1 MLESYIQAAKEK
13 DEDALVSLYHAT
25 CDEVYTILSSVIH
38 NKECVYALMPEVYK
52 TAFSKLC
59 ELQSS
64 REFLPMLYETA
75 LSLAY
80 AYGQKGVREHRLI
93 RTGGMPPLRLSGLDE
108 WIRMSV
114 PKKMF
119 RNILMQLTV
128 RQRDIVYL
136 YDFKQHTI
144 GEIAVILDTSIQAVQ
159 DDLQRAKHILHG
171 AFDAEKLHNGHL
183 SSTASVFAA
192 ILHMTEYIM
201 KLPEEDAARILI
213 RILTSAE
220 HAQKTNDAPHADAP
234 HADKTDTAAAH
245 TDAVNKQ
252 SGYKK
257 SILSFLTDIRWVT
270 LKQKPIFITVTALAA
285 VFVLLYAAGF
295 MFGSGL
301 KTAENDETARDSTP
315 SPEAQ
320 VMIPIS
326 VQTQPENGTEAA
338 DAVVQP
344 AVLACGTCGESAFY
358 VLTDDG
364 VLTIYGT
371 GRIAYAESWDC
382 TGVAD
387 RMEDHSVFTT
397 KSLSPYRDQVTHI
410 EIRSGITEIGPS
422 FFMYASALRTVSIP
436 ETCRVIEHAAFYHCD
451 RLEEIVLPP
460 YMTRINDW
468 TFRNCTNLRRVVFP
482 TELQEIG
489 AEAFCLCSSLSEIIY
504 DGEKLNGIYSDA
516 FAETVSLT
524 EFTFPPSLTYLD
536 QTAFR
541 CCYLT
546 RADLSACKNLR
557 STSVNVFE
565 ESGRLCEVI
574 LPDSLKI
581 LNTGMFLNCEN
592 LVSVK
597 LGSQLSK
604 IRSDVFSGTSLQIL
618 ELPASVSDINKDA
631 FSGTQELIAVYV
643 DEDNPYFCDL
653 DGVLYNR
660 AMDTL
665 VYYPP
670 AQSDYIYTVP
680 DTVTRIREKA
690 FYNKMTNLEHLFLPD
705 SVCTLESSAIYL
717 SERFRHLYF
726 SSAPPENWM
735 DQAVG
740 SSGNAVL
747 HYPADAPG
755 WEEES
760 WIAPDGNTYPTS
772 AFRQNTSKGKKS
784 Y

>member
-13 DEDALVSLYHAT
+13 DEDALVCLYHAT
-25 CDEVYTILSSVIH
+25 CDEVYTILSSVIRDRA
-38 NKECVYALMPEVYK
+38 CVYELLPEVYK

-80 AYGQKGVREHRLI
+80 AYGQKGIREHRLI

-159 DDLQRAKHILHG
+159 NDLQRAKHILHG

-183 SSTASVFAA
+183 SPTASVFAA
-192 ILHMTEYIM
+192 ILHMTDYTM
-201 KLPEEDAARILI
+201 KLPKEDAARILM

-234 HADKTDTAAAH
+234 HADMPHADKTDTAAAH
-245 TDAVNKQ
+245 ADAEPKQ
-252 SGYKK
+252 PDYRK
-257 SILSFLTDIRWVT
+257 SVLSFLTGVRWIT
-270 LKQKPIFITVTALAA
+270 LKRKPLFTAAFALVT
-285 VFVLLYAAGF
+285 VFVLLYIAGF
-295 MFGSGL
+295 VFGSGL
-301 KTAENDETARDSTP
+301 KTAENDETARDS
-315 SPEAQ
+315 
-320 VMIPIS
+320 MPIL
-326 VQTQPENGTEAA
+326 QTTSLPTTAESETEAA
-338 DAVVQP
+338 ACVP
-344 AVLACGTCGESAFY
+344 EPEVLAWGDCGESAFY

-364 VLTIYGT
+364 VLTISGT
-371 GRIAYAESWDC
+371 GRIAYAEKWDYI
-382 TGVAD
+382 GVCE
-387 RMEDHSVFTT
+387 RKEDQSVFTAEPLA
-397 KSLSPYRDQVTHI
+397 SYRDLVTHI

-468 TFRNCTNLRRVVFP
+468 SFRNCTNLQRVVFP

-489 AEAFCLCSSLSEIIY
+489 AESFSLCSALSEIVY
-504 DGEKLNGIYSDA
+504 DGNQLARIYSDA
-516 FAETVSLT
+516 FAETASLT

-541 CCYLT
+541 CCYLS
-546 RADLSACKNLR
+546 RADLSACSELR
-557 STSVNVFE
+557 STGINLFE
-565 ESGRLCEVI
+565 KASRLCEVI
-574 LPDSLKI
+574 LPDSLEI

-597 LGSQLSK
+597 LGNQLTK
-604 IRSDVFSGTSLQIL
+604 IRAHVFNGTSVQFL
-618 ELPASVSDINKDA
+618 ELPASVSDINENA
-631 FSGTQELIAVYV
+631 FYNAQNLIAVSV
-643 DEDNPYFCDL
+643 DDDNPYFCDL

-660 AMDTL
+660 SMDTL

-670 AQSDYIYTVP
+670 AQSDYIYSVP
-680 DTVTRIREKA
+680 DTVTTIREKA
-690 FYNKMTNLEHLFLPD
+690 FYNKMANLEHLFLPD
-705 SVCTLESSAIYL
+705 SVCTLESSAIYM
-717 SERFRHLYF
+717 SDRFRHLYF

-735 DQAVG
+735 DQAVI
-740 SSGNAVL
+740 SSGSAVL
-747 HYPADAPG
+747 HYPAGTVG
-755 WEEES
+755 WAADS

-772 AFRQNTSKGKKS
+772 AFRQNTSKE
-784 Y
+784 